1 MKLKQIEDIATRQ
14 VPIWQPALLVVLLLL
29 GNVIVPNIL
38 KQKETQSSKK
48 ESVGMTL
55 GENTIKKRIEDRVQK
70 VIIPYSEELQKEAGK
85 VLGIAQVSV
94 QQTVQNFASNSA
106 EQAKEFVFDNTLGK
120 VLQNI
125 NTLPTDQQELIKKAI
140 CK

>member
-1 MKLKQIEDIATRQ
+1 MKLKQIEDIATKQ

-38 KQKETQSSKK
+38 KQKEIQSSKK
-48 ESVGMTL
+48 KSVGMTL
-55 GENTIKKRIEDRVQK
+55 GENTIKKRIEDGVQK
-70 VIIPYSEELQKEAGK
+70 VILPYSEELQKEAGK